1 MDMTNLM
8 ISLLFGSLG
17 MGFFMYGKSMGR
29 LVPIGA
35 GMALM
40 IVPYFIAN
48 VIALLVVCLAL
59 AAVPFFLREG

>member
-1 MDMTNLM
+1 
-8 ISLLFGSLG
+8 
-17 MGFFMYGKSMGR
+17 MYGKSMGR